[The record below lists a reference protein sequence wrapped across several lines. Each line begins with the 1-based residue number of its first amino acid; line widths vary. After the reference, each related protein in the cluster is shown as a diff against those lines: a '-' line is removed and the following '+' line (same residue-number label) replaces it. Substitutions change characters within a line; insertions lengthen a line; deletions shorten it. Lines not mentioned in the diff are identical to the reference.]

1 VRLSMLVG
9 LCLLSTA
16 PLAGQPSPEAMKAE
30 IANPW
35 GVEFTRTTGEWSRI
49 FGHPSRKACEAA
61 IPQVLAKQSGYN
73 GHCVY
78 HDLSTA
84 RILGTQD
91 PAWIA
96 ENERMWGWSV
106 EFIGPEGKWARRGG
120 LASKAT
126 CEAIIHELP
135 KDQGGDGHC
144 VHGEWKDGDLR
155 FIGSQDPALR

>member
-1 VRLSMLVG
+1 MLVG

-49 FGHPSRKACEAA
+49 FGHPSREACEAA

-78 HDLSTA
+78 HDLIFFFSSRRRHTRLQGDWSSDVCSSDLPA
-84 RILGTQD
+84 QD
-91 PAWIA
+91 PATTA
-96 ENERMWGWSV
+96 AAGV
-106 EFIGPEGKWARRGG
+106 PYF
-120 LASKAT
+120 LASA
-126 CEAIIHELP
+126 
-135 KDQGGDGHC
+135 G
-144 VHGEWKDGDLR
+144 
-155 FIGSQDPALR
+155 